1 MCLFARIRI
10 TIMSAV
16 RPLVVSLLAALVVL
30 PPVVRGQASDSMAQ
44 ASDTTAKVYSPVVER
59 VIRSFAEGNA
69 NRLLVPSA
77 DRVEIALFGAR
88 THYSSSQ
95 ALYVL
100 RDFFRSH
107 APEGFVLRDV
117 METPTTCLV
126 RGEYTQARVAQRL
139 KIYVRLD
146 QGDDEDVWR
155 LRELTIGVAPE

>member
-1 MCLFARIRI
+1 M

-16 RPLVVSLLAALVVL
+16 RPSVVFLLTALVL
-30 PPVVRGQASDSMAQ
+30 FPPAVWGQASDSVAQ
-44 ASDTTAKVYSPVVER
+44 ASDTTTKGHSPVVER
-59 VIRSFAEGNA
+59 VVRSFAEGEA

-77 DRVEIALFGAR
+77 DRVEITLFGGR

-107 APEGFVLRDV
+107 APDGFVLQDV
-117 METPTTCLV
+117 METSTTCLV

-146 QGDDEDVWR
+146 QDDDEDVWR
-155 LRELTIGVAPE
+155 LRELRIDAAPE